1 MWVYLKWPVTI
12 LRYYTNVNLR
22 KVARRCSVKKVL
34 LEILQNSQ
42 ENTCARVSFLVKLQ
56 AEACNFIKKETLV
69 QMCSSKFCKIS
80 KYTFSYRTL
89 PVAASVISVVRLIKT
104 EGSAIH
110 WFSKEDYENLENAQE
125 NIRG

>member
-1 MWVYLKWPVTI
+1 
-12 LRYYTNVNLR
+12 
-22 KVARRCSVKKVL
+22 
-34 LEILQNSQ
+34 
-42 ENTCARVSFLVKLQ
+42 
-56 AEACNFIKKETLV
+56 
-69 QMCSSKFCKIS
+69 MCSSKFCKIS

-125 NIRG
+125 NIRGWVWFYKTRFHKECILESCFKTFLNKLN